1 MKYCKD
7 IGRSSSYLIVKKILI
22 LFSASVALGAVEIEN
37 ATFGFGDAYK
47 TGTWAP
53 LTVTVR
59 SQDEPDVFTGE
70 LVVEVRNFT
79 ANAPFERYI
88 TPLRL
93 SPTERQQKRLSVY
106 CPKNATQLIVRLHSP
121 LIRGNRGVGTLES
134 NLRNSP
140 LIRGDRGV
148 GTLKGNLQNSP
159 LIRGDRGVETL
170 VMQEIPLPTPIA
182 RKDYLVLVLAPS
194 GDKLKRFI
202 DKRQLKIPNGAQ
214 VHVKYLPDS
223 TSLLTDWIG
232 YSAVD
237 VLVIRETFLTERQV
251 SKAQQTALLDWIQ
264 RGGTLIMSGG
274 GSFNTLRG
282 SFIKPFLPVELKGV
296 QKTDTLS
303 EDLYKHIGFRAS
315 DSSGILFER
324 ITFVPKVECE
334 TLIGTEKEIYVA
346 KRSFGDGQILCLA
359 YDYNALPFSEQEVGE
374 AFWQR
379 LLSESG
385 KSPRHLSGQY
395 ALSRQHEEK
404 IHRQFLSKMPT
415 QVPLI
420 KLLAIVLPVYLLV
433 FGGVLLYFARSE
445 RKSSGYWVG
454 SCLLVLLSVSTIA
467 VAKNILPNR
476 MTADQLS
483 VLSVYPE
490 RQRAHLQSFVSI
502 RTPARTETSIG
513 FPSGTFIRHQ
523 ETELPHWVGTLRHD
537 SDVRLQ
543 SVLVE
548 PWHPTTYVKEAFTEQ
563 LLVELEDAW
572 RVTGKQI
579 TYLGD
584 IPLRRDPKQGSELS
598 TAHLRLHTTSK
609 MPPDEELN
617 DTRETFAR
625 ILQQEGVL
633 QYLMMDTDLNRHSYI
648 IGWTSQSFTDIAA
661 NENFNVNNDTLVIF
675 RPRTTTVPK
684 R

>member
-1 MKYCKD
+1 M
-7 IGRSSSYLIVKKILI
+7 GPLISIILM
-22 LFSASVALGAVEIEN
+22 LFFVSVAFGAVEIEN
-37 ATFGFGDAYK
+37 ATFGFSDAYK

-59 SQDEPDVFTGE
+59 SQDEPDVFIRE

-79 ANAPFERYI
+79 TNAPFERYT

-93 SPTERQQKRLSVY
+93 SPTGRQQKRLSVY

-121 LIRGNRGVGTLES
+121 LIRGDREVGTL
-134 NLRNSP
+134 
-140 LIRGDRGV
+140 
-148 GTLKGNLQNSP
+148 
-159 LIRGDRGVETL
+159 
-170 VMQEIPLPTPIA
+170 VMHEIPLPTPIA

-202 DKRQLKIPNGAQ
+202 DKRQLKVTNGAQ
-214 VHVKYLPDS
+214 VHVKYLPGS
-223 TSLLTDWIG
+223 TSLLPDWIG

-237 VLVIRETFLTERQV
+237 VLVIRETFLTERHV

-274 GSFNTLRG
+274 GSFNALRD
-282 SFIKPFLPVELKGV
+282 SFVEPFLPVELRGIE
-296 QKTDTLS
+296 KTDMFSEALS
-303 EDLYKHIGFRAS
+303 EQFGFHAS

-324 ITFVPKVECE
+324 IAFVPKVECE
-334 TLIGTEKEIYVA
+334 TLIGTEEEIYVA
-346 KRSFGDGQILCLA
+346 KRNFGDGQILCLA
-359 YDYNALPFSEQEVGE
+359 FDYNALPFSEQEVGE

-385 KSPRHLSGQY
+385 KSPRHLSSQY

-433 FGGVLLYFARSE
+433 FGGVLLHFARSD
-445 RKSSGYWVG
+445 RKSFGYWVG
-454 SCLLVLLSVSTIA
+454 SCLFILLSVSTIA
-467 VAKNILPNR
+467 VARNILPNR
-476 MTADQLS
+476 ITADQLS

-513 FPSGTFIRHQ
+513 FPNGTFIRHQ
-523 ETELPHWVGTLRHD
+523 ETELPRWIGTLRHD

-543 SVLVE
+543 GVLVE

-563 LLVELEDAW
+563 LPVELEDAW

-584 IPLRRDPKQGSELS
+584 IPLGRDPKQDSELS
-598 TAHLRLHTTSK
+598 TTRLPLHATSK

-617 DTRETFAR
+617 DTRETFVR

-633 QYLMMDTDLNRHSYI
+633 QYLMMDTDLNRPSYI
-648 IGWTSQSFTDIAA
+648 IGWTSRSFTDIAVDG
-661 NENFNVNNDTLVIF
+661 NFNINSDTLVIF